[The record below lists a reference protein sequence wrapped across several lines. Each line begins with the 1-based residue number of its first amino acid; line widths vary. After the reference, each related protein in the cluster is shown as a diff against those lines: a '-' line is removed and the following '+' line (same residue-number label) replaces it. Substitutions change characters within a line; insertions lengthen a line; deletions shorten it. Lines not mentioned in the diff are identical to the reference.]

1 MKKNLSILLL
11 GLIIGGLIAFWI
23 SSRNKA
29 REELEI
35 RHNMVIEKIEAL
47 GNLEVVRYNIQ
58 DVMEYKKI
66 RQFLPNA
73 KAILV
78 AVGEVIVCV
87 DLTTI
92 TEEDIYTSK
101 DSIRISLAN
110 PEICHVKIDH
120 SKSRIFD
127 TEYGLWETAQITDEA
142 YRYAEKELNGQAL
155 KLDVAGKGRDNTVN
169 LLTPILKAMG
179 FEKVLIT
186 FKPKTAIDTK
196 R

>member
-1 MKKNLSILLL
+1 MKKNISILLL
-11 GLIIGGLIAFWI
+11 GLIIGGTIVFLI
-23 SSRNKA
+23 SSKEEKK
-29 REELEI
+29 EELEI
-35 RHNMVIEKIEAL
+35 NHEMVIEKIEAL

-58 DVMEYKKI
+58 DVMEYKKV

-73 KAILV
+73 KAVLI
-78 AVGEVIVCV
+78 ATGEVIVCV

-92 TEEDIYTSK
+92 NENDIYTSK
-101 DSIRISLAN
+101 DSIRITLAN

-142 YRYAEKELNGQAL
+142 YRYAEKGLNERAL
-155 KLDVAGKGRDNTVN
+155 KLDVASKGRDNTVQ

-179 FEKVLIT
+179 FEKTLIT
-186 FKPKTAIDTK
+186 FKSKNKID
-196 R
+196 

>member
-179 FEKVLIT
+179 FKKVLIT
-186 FKPKTAIDTK
+186 FKLKTAIDTK
-196 R
+196 K